1 MTRAKSKST
10 PKKDTPKAKSKAKA
24 KPKPDPVAP
33 LDGSPWRPNKKQL
46 EASRNKKVADL
57 LAPNLT
63 VLFCGINPGLYSAAV
78 GHHFAGPGNLL
89 WPTLFASGFTPRLF
103 NAFDANELLIMGF
116 GVTNFVSRTTASAD
130 ELDLD
135 ELHAGARIVS
145 RKVRKWRPTWV
156 AFLGLHAYR
165 IAFERRKAIVGLQ
178 PETIGTTK
186 IWLLPNPSGLNAF
199 HQPAILNQM
208 FSEFRQALPER
219 LPPFQVVDPL
229 ARLESLE

>member
-1 MTRAKSKST
+1 MARSKSNT
-10 PKKDTPKAKSKAKA
+10 KSTSKPKAKTIASKKTAKA
-24 KPKPDPVAP
+24 KPPQPDPVPP

-46 EASRNKKVADL
+46 ERARKKKVPDL
-57 LAPNLT
+57 VAPNLT

-89 WPTLFASGFTPRLF
+89 WPTLVASGFTPRLF
-103 NAFDANELLIMGF
+103 TAFDANELLALGYGI
-116 GVTNFVSRTTASAD
+116 TNLVPRTTASAD
-130 ELDLD
+130 ELDHD
-135 ELHAGARIVS
+135 ELHAGARAVT
-145 RKVRKWRPTWV
+145 RRVKLLQPKWV

-178 PETIGTTK
+178 DETIGGSK

-208 FSEFRQALPER
+208 FSEFREALGVAS
-219 LPPFQVVDPL
+219 FL
-229 ARLESLE
+229 APA